1 MGESRTDAQE
11 MYFRKKQTRTSHL
24 ALLIVLLVAFSSQLA
39 AESIKLMLRWE
50 QLAPMVAGKK
60 IELYLSDGTLL
71 RGTALAVR
79 SDTFVM
85 DVENT
90 SNKVRYAKGQAEIPR
105 PEVSSVNLIQ
115 RTIRW
120 RLLATPAIGL
130 AGAALGGAATNGHNR
145 EGVPLITIP
154 ASIAAGYF
162 LGKHM
167 DKHVTKI
174 TIVMD

>member
-1 MGESRTDAQE
+1 
-11 MYFRKKQTRTSHL
+11 MYLNKQQTRTTHT
-24 ALLIVLLVAFSSQLA
+24 ALLIVLLVGFSGQLVG
-39 AESIKLMLRWE
+39 ESKTLMLRWE
-50 QLAPMVAGKK
+50 QLAPMVAGKE
-60 IELYLSDGTLL
+60 IELYLSDGTRL
-71 RGTALAVR
+71 RGEALAVR
-79 SDTFVM
+79 TETFVM

-90 SNKVRYAKGQAEIPR
+90 SNKVRYSKGPAEIPR

-145 EGVPLITIP
+145 EGLPLITIP

-167 DKHVTKI
+167 DTHVTKI
-174 TIVMD
+174 TIYPN

>member
-1 MGESRTDAQE
+1 M
-11 MYFRKKQTRTSHL
+11 KP
-24 ALLIVLLVAFSSQLA
+24 LA
-39 AESIKLMLRWE
+39 ALCLILVFGFETTAALQQKTVRWE
-50 QLAPMVAGKK
+50 QLAPMVTGKE
-60 IELYLSDGTLL
+60 IELYLSDGTRL
-71 RGTALAVR
+71 RGEGLAVR
-79 SDTFVM
+79 TDTLVM

-90 SNKVRYAKGQAEIPR
+90 TNKVRYSKGQAEIPR
-105 PEVSSVNLIQ
+105 PEVFSVNLIQ

-145 EGVPLITIP
+145 EGLPLITIP

-167 DKHVTKI
+167 DTHVTRI
-174 TIVMD
+174 TIAPN